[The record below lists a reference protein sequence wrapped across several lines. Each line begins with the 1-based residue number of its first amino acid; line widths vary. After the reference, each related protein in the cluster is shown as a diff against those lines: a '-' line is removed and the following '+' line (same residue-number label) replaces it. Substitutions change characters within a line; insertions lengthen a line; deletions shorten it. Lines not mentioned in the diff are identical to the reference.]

1 LATNLPHTRK
11 AQNEYVALIRSNADF
26 RNLWF
31 GQIISLLGD
40 WFNLIGSAALVAA
53 LTQSG
58 FAVGGLFVVRML
70 APFLVSPF
78 AGVLA
83 DRYDRRRIL
92 LITDLLRAV
101 IVLGFLLV
109 RDANMVWLLYVLT
122 ALQLAVSGFFDPAK
136 NAILPAVVTREQ
148 LGAANALSAVTWSI
162 MLSVGA
168 AIGGLV
174 AGHWGVYTAFIADS
188 LTFLVSAF
196 FIMQVRYR
204 SVSNPDSDRS
214 VAGALVQYLDGLR
227 YLNQDRDVLMIA
239 MQKGLLALT
248 VAGGFSVVQVTLADQ
263 VFVIG
268 EGGSLGLG
276 VLMMVFGLGTG
287 LGPILARR
295 FSRDRDQAT
304 RLAISLSYLVSVLGL
319 ILIASMVN
327 FTIVSLGMFLRGLG
341 GGIHWVFTTQLLLQ
355 KIPDQVRGRVFATE
369 FAFVMLSSAIG
380 AAWTGAMLDG
390 ISLSG
395 TVWLMLWLSFLPLG
409 IWAWWT
415 WRRSWLEK
423 QIAVS

>member
-1 LATNLPHTRK
+1 LAHHLPRTAK
-11 AQNEYVALIRSNADF
+11 PQNEYIALVRSNADF

-40 WFNLIGSAALVAA
+40 WFNLIGSASLIAA

-92 LITDLLRAV
+92 IITDLLRAV

-148 LGAANALSAVTWSI
+148 LGAANALSAATWSV

-174 AGHWGVYTAFIADS
+174 AGQWGVHTAFIADS

-196 FIMQVRYR
+196 FIAQVRYR
-204 SVSNPDSDRS
+204 NAPLPSSDRS
-214 VAGALVQYLDGLR
+214 VSGALTQYVDGLR
-227 YLNQDRDVLMIA
+227 YLAQHRDVLMIA
-239 MQKGLLALT
+239 MQKGLLAIS
-248 VAGGFSVVQVTLADQ
+248 VAGGFGVVQVTLAER

-268 EGGSLGLG
+268 EGGSFSLGI
-276 VLMMVFGLGTG
+276 LMMVFGVGTG

-295 FSRDRDQAT
+295 FSQDRDNAT
-304 RLAISLSYLVSVLGL
+304 RVAIGLSFLVSVVGL
-319 ILIASMVN
+319 ILIASLAS
-327 FTIVSLGMFLRGLG
+327 FTIVNVGMFLRGLG

-355 KIPDQVRGRVFATE
+355 RIPDQVRGRVFATE
-369 FAFVMLSSAIG
+369 MAFLLLCSAIG

-390 ISLSG
+390 VNLSM
-395 TVWLMLWLSFLPLG
+395 TVWLMIALSFLPLAL
-409 IWAWWT
+409 WSWWT
-415 WRRSWLEK
+415 WRQGWLAK
-423 QIAVS
+423 QVVVG